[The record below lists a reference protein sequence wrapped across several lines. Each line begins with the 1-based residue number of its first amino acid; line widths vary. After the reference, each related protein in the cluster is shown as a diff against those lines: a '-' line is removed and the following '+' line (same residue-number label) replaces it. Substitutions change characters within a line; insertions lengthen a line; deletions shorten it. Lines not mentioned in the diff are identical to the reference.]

1 MKASMWN
8 QFSTDPNVEKEGV
21 WLDYGDFR
29 IRVTYA
35 GETNKKYAKTLETL
49 TRPHRRQI
57 ASGNFSN
64 ARSMAILYEVYA
76 TAVIMDWETAKG
88 DDNIIAQTI
97 WEKGIQA
104 KDGSLLPVTKENII
118 AVFKAL
124 PKLFLDVREQAESV
138 AVFRADEIEDEGKN
152 L

>member
-1 MKASMWN
+1 MTASMWS
-8 QFSTDPNVEKEGV
+8 QFSTDPNVEREGV

-35 GETNKKYAKTLETL
+35 GETNKKYAKTLEGL

-64 ARSMAILYEVYA
+64 ARSMAILYEAYA
-76 TAVIMDWETAKG
+76 TAVIMDWETADG
-88 DDNIIAQTI
+88 EDNTIGQTI
-97 WEKGIQA
+97 WKKGIQA
-104 KDGSLLPVTKENII
+104 KDGSLIPVTKENIV
-118 AVFKAL
+118 ATFKAL

-138 AVFRADEIEDEGKN
+138 ALFRADDIEEEGKN
-152 L
+152 